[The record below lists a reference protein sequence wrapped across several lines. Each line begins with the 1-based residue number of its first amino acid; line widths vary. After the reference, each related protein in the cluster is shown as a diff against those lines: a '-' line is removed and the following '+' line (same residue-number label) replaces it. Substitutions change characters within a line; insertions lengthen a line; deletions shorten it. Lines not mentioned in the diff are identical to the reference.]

1 VIAKKRQ
8 SEANT
13 ERSLSSSRK
22 IYVNGRLPADVR
34 VPCFVIPSGV
44 EGPLTIFLIK

>member
-1 VIAKKRQ
+1 MIAKKTQ

-13 ERSLSSSRK
+13 ETSLSSSRK
-22 IYVNGRLPADVR
+22 IYVNVRLPADVR
-34 VPCFVIPSGV
+34 VPCFLIPSGV

>member
-1 VIAKKRQ
+1 MIAKKTQ

-13 ERSLSSSRK
+13 ETSLPNLRK
-22 IYVNGRLPADVR
+22 IYVNVRLPADVH

-44 EGPLTIFLIK
+44 EGPRTIFLSK